1 MCREMSVSD
10 TEISEVTWT
19 ENGTFNLSEG
29 HTPQTEN
36 SEGKFSEAFQFL
48 TSSQTELFLDCLF
61 TLFNTHSNTPTC
73 CCICIKYIALYSSIA
88 Y

>member
-1 MCREMSVSD
+1 MVCREMSVSD

-19 ENGTFNLSEG
+19 ENNTFNLSEG

-36 SEGKFSEAFQFL
+36 SEGKFSAAFQFL
-48 TSSQTELFLDCLF
+48 ISSHTELFLDCLF
-61 TLFNTHSNTPTC
+61 TPFNTHSNTPAC
-73 CCICIKYIALYSSIA
+73 CWIHIKIIA